1 MFEQATRAKIRF
13 ETERGLLSVEDLWD
27 LPLQS
32 LRGVNLDD
40 IAVGLD
46 RQLKDSSTVSF
57 VDDAPKT
64 NATLQL
70 KFDVVKRVIDVKKE
84 EARAAGVAAERRATK
99 ARILEIIAKKQDA
112 TLENASIEELEAKLA
127 SL

>member
-1 MFEQATRAKIRF
+1 MFEQATRSRIRF
-13 ETERGLLSVEDLWD
+13 ETDRGFLSVEDLWD
-27 LPLQS
+27 LPLQG
-32 LRGVNLDD
+32 RGTNLDD

-46 RQLKDSSTVSF
+46 RQLKDSSTTSF
-57 VDDAPKT
+57 VDDTPKT

-70 KFDVVKRVIDVKKE
+70 KFDVVKRIIDVKKE
-84 EARAAGVAAERRATK
+84 EAQAAAVAAERRETK
-99 ARILEIIAKKQDA
+99 KRILEIIAKKQDA

>member
-1 MFEQATRAKIRF
+1 MFEQATRARIRF
-13 ETERGLLSVEDLWD
+13 ETDRGLLSVEDLWQ
-27 LPLQS
+27 LPLQG
-32 LRGVNLDD
+32 RGTNLDD

-46 RQLKDSSTVSF
+46 RQLKDSSTTSF
-57 VDDAPKT
+57 VDDMPKT

-70 KFDVVKRVIDVKKE
+70 KFDVVKRIIDVKKE
-84 EARAAGVAAERRATK
+84 EAQAATVAAERRATK